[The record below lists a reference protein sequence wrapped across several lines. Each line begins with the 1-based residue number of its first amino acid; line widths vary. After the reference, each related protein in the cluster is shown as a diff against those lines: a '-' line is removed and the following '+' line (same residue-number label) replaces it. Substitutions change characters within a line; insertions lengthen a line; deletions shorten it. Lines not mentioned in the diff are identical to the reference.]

1 MSKRLFEFAKE
12 LGLPSKDVLERCKKL
27 GHNIPSQLTVVDE
40 KTQSDIRRDL
50 GLADLHST
58 ATASPAPAAPHAA
71 TATVRTAAR
80 TPAGTPAPAGT
91 TARALTKPAV
101 GLSGATATYPALK
114 PSAPK
119 PAAPRPA
126 TAPRKAGAA
135 SRPPGPKTGGHG
147 LAAGRPKTV
156 TAVVREAGEKL
167 KPEGEA
173 AAEGEASAPK
183 TLTKIKVTEGITVS
197 ELAQKLN
204 VKPGVLIKELLDLKI
219 LATINQRVDMTVA
232 ETLASAHDAEVEV
245 VPLYGAE
252 MFQDTPDDPKDLKP
266 RPPVVTIMGHVDHGK
281 TLLLDSIRKT
291 KVAEGEAGGITQHI
305 GAYQVKQ
312 DKGAITFLDTPG
324 HEAFT
329 LMRARGAKATDI
341 VVLVVAADD
350 GVMPQTLEAIDHAKE
365 AKVPI
370 IVALNKIDKP
380 EANPDK
386 VKTQLAERGLVPEA
400 WGGTTIYVEVSAKKR
415 LNLEKLLEMILLQAE
430 VLELKANPSRTPK
443 GVVLEARL
451 DKGRGPVATFLVE
464 KGTLKIGDNIIA
476 GSTYGRVKAMQD
488 DLGKPVK
495 AAGPATPVEVL
506 GLSDVPQ
513 AGDVFYG
520 VEDPKVARDI
530 ATRRAEALKDNR
542 LVGAMKHITLDNLFD
557 QIKEGQI
564 KELKVIVKA
573 DVQGSVEALTQSV
586 EKLSSEKV
594 ALKVIHSGTG
604 NIVNS
609 DILLAS
615 ASNAIVV
622 GFNVKA
628 DSNAK
633 ATAERENVDVRV
645 YKIIYD
651 AVEDVRKAMEGL
663 LEPTYRQVHLGRA
676 EVRQLFQTPKGTIAG
691 SMVMSGKITSKAKV
705 KVLRAEQVVY
715 EGALTS
721 LRRFKDDVKEV
732 TNGFECG
739 IGIDGFEDIQV
750 GDQLEAYV
758 LEAVAQKLED

>member
-1 MSKRLFEFAKE
+1 MTKRLFEFAKE
-12 LGLPSKDVLERCKKL
+12 LGLPSKDILERCKKL

-40 KTQSDIRRDL
+40 KIQSDVRRDL
-50 GLADLHST
+50 GLADLHSASAVST
-58 ATASPAPAAPHAA
+58 APVSTVARPAAGKAPVVPPSPSA
-71 TATVRTAAR
+71 TAAR
-80 TPAGTPAPAGT
+80 T
-91 TARALTKPAV
+91 LVKPAM
-101 GLSGATATYPALK
+101 GLSAPTATYPSLKPIHK
-114 PSAPK
+114 PSAAPK
-119 PAAPRPA
+119 PA
-126 TAPRKAGAA
+126 TAPRKTGP
-135 SRPPGPKTGGHG
+135 SVKPPYLKGGGHG
-147 LAAGRPKTV
+147 LAAGRPKNV
-156 TAVVREAGEKL
+156 ASVVREAAEEK
-167 KPEGEA
+167 PNAEEATAEGA
-173 AAEGEASAPK
+173 AAPK
-183 TLTKIKVTEGITVS
+183 VLTQIKVTEGITVA

-204 VKPGVLIKELLDLKI
+204 VKPSVLIKELLDLKI
-219 LATINQRVDMTVA
+219 LATINQRLDMTVA
-232 ETLASAHDAEVEV
+232 ETLASAHDAQVEV

-281 TLLLDSIRKT
+281 TLLLDAIRKT

-312 DKGAITFLDTPG
+312 EKGTITFLDTPG

-380 EANPDK
+380 EANPDR
-386 VKTQLAERGLVPEA
+386 VKTQLAERGLSPEA
-400 WGGTTIYVEVSAKKR
+400 WGGTTIFVEVSAKKR
-415 LNLEKLLEMILLQAE
+415 LNLDKLLEMILLQAE
-430 VLELKANPSRTPK
+430 VLELKANPDRSPK

-476 GSTYGRVKAMQD
+476 GSTYGRVKALQD

-495 AAGPATPVEVL
+495 SAPPAMPVEVL

-520 VEDPKVARDI
+520 VEDPKVAREI
-530 ATRRAEALKDNR
+530 ASRRTEALKDNR

-573 DVQGSVEALTQSV
+573 DVQGSVEALTQSL
-586 EKLSSEKV
+586 EKLSTEKV
-594 ALKVIHSGTG
+594 ALKVIHSGAG

-633 ATAERENVDVRV
+633 ATAEKEDVDVRV

-663 LEPTYRQVHLGRA
+663 LEPTYRQVSIGHA
-676 EVRQLFQTPKGTIAG
+676 EVRQLFKTPKGTIAG
-691 SMVMSGKITSKAKV
+691 SMVTSGKITSKAKV
-705 KVLRAEQVVY
+705 KVLRGEEMVY

-732 TNGFECG
+732 NNGFECG
-739 IGIDGFEDIQV
+739 IGIEGFEDIQV
-750 GDQLEAYV
+750 GDQLEVYI

>member
-40 KTQSDIRRDL
+40 KIQSDVRRDL

-58 ATASPAPAAPHAA
+58 SAAPSPAPASPVSTVARPASVKAPA
-71 TATVRTAAR
+71 TAPSSPATAAR
-80 TPAGTPAPAGT
+80 TMV
-91 TARALTKPAV
+91 KPAA
-101 GLSGATATYPALK
+101 GLSGPMATYPVLK
-114 PSAPK
+114 PGSK
-119 PAAPRPA
+119 PPATRPT
-126 TAPRKAGAA
+126 TAPRK
-135 SRPPGPKTGGHG
+135 SGPSVKPVSLKGGGHG
-147 LAAGRPKTV
+147 LAAGRPKNV
-156 TAVVREAGEKL
+156 
-167 KPEGEA
+167 A
-173 AAEGEASAPK
+173 AIIKEASEEKPKTEELNADGTPVAPK
-183 TLTKIKVTEGITVS
+183 ILTKIKVTEGITVA

-204 VKPGVLIKELLDLKI
+204 LKAGVLIKELLDLKI
-219 LATINQRVDMTVA
+219 LATINQRLDLTVA

-252 MFQDTPDDPKDLKP
+252 MFQDIPDDPKDLKP
-266 RPPVVTIMGHVDHGK
+266 RSPVVTIMGHVDHGK
-281 TLLLDSIRKT
+281 TLLLDAIRKT

-312 DKGAITFLDTPG
+312 EKGSITFLDTPG

-341 VVLVVAADD
+341 VILVVAADD

-380 EANPDK
+380 EANPDR

-415 LNLEKLLEMILLQAE
+415 LNLDKLLEMILLQAE
-430 VLELKANPSRTPK
+430 VLELKANPDRSPK

-464 KGTLKIGDNIIA
+464 KGTLNIGDNIIA
-476 GSTYGRVKAMQD
+476 GSTYGRVKALQD

-495 AAGPATPVEVL
+495 SAGPATPVEVL

-520 VEDPKVARDI
+520 VADPKVAREI
-530 ATRRAEALKDNR
+530 ASRRTEALKDNR

-573 DVQGSVEALTQSV
+573 DVQGSVEALSQSL
-586 EKLSSEKV
+586 EKLSTEKV
-594 ALKVIHSGTG
+594 ILKVIHNGAG

-633 ATAERENVDVRV
+633 ATAEKEDVDVRV

-651 AVEDVRKAMEGL
+651 AVEDVRKAMEGM
-663 LEPTYRQVHLGRA
+663 LEPTYRQVSIGRA
-676 EVRQLFQTPKGTIAG
+676 EVRQLFSTPKGVIAG
-691 SMVMSGKITSKAKV
+691 SMVMSGKITNKAKV
-705 KVLRAEQVVY
+705 KVMRGEEMVY

-732 TNGFECG
+732 NNGFECG
-739 IGIDGFEDIQV
+739 IGIEGFDGIQV
-750 GDQLEAYV
+750 GDQLEAYI